1 MWCKFFFL
9 IINFHGQIVCINSSC
24 FFWIKQLISK
34 LLSIEKYNI
43 KKNNI
48 EKKYVI
54 AAKIRVQ
61 SFIVSGGRLRDQ
73 NDVPFSSAFQGEFVR
88 ASKYRT
94 TDVGHYWAESALCGQ
109 PRQKAY

>member
-1 MWCKFFFL
+1 M
-9 IINFHGQIVCINSSC
+9 
-24 FFWIKQLISK
+24 ISK

-48 EKKYVI
+48 EKEYVI

-73 NDVPFSSAFQGEFVR
+73 NDVPFSSAFQGAFVR

-94 TDVGHYWAESALCGQ
+94 TDVGQY
-109 PRQKAY
+109 